1 MSTELATLQQ
11 TQITKHETSAEVF
24 AAQAKALVN
33 ARYQI
38 ALLKPRDW
46 DQVRQRLLRDC
57 ERPRFAAAAVYS
69 KPVSGTKFVTGLS
82 IRFAESAIRAMTN
95 LQPEH
100 LVLYDDEDQRIVRIS
115 LTDIEA
121 NVCYSKDVVIEKT
134 VERRELKPGQ
144 KALGER
150 INSYGKPVY
159 LVRATEDDLLTKEA
173 AFASK
178 VMRQHALRLLPADI
192 QEECEEKVRNVNAAK
207 IKADPLTEK
216 KKIIDSFEQIGIAVT
231 ELKKFLGVDS
241 LDRLEPRQI
250 GGLREVFQAIR
261 DGETSW
267 REVMDQRD
275 QVRGTATSAPGP
287 VPVTPPVA
295 TITQAHARE
304 FGRAWRKRLGA
315 GDEATTAQRKYLSE
329 VMHVSSSL
337 KIPADRY
344 EEAMKWAAGDAADP
358 RGTDEPKGTVDGFAL
373 VAGDEVVVEAKTSE
387 PAETPEKRLC
397 FELFELLGY
406 DDLRQAQAIKD
417 AHGDWAVLS
426 AKLKSELGEDQ

>member
-1 MSTELATLQQ
+1 MGTEIATIAQS
-11 TQITKHETSAEVF
+11 QITKHETSAEVF

-46 DQVRQRLLRDC
+46 DQVRQKLLRDC

-69 KPVSGTKFVTGLS
+69 KPVGGGKFATGLS

-100 LVLYDDEDQRIVRIS
+100 LVLYDDEDQRITRIA

-121 NVCYSKDVVIEKT
+121 NVCYSKDVVLEKT

-144 KALGER
+144 TAFSQR

-192 QEECEEKVRNVNAAK
+192 QEECEEKVRSINAAK
-207 IKADPLTEK
+207 IKADPLAEK
-216 KKIIDSFEQIGIAVT
+216 KKIIDSFEQIGIPVT
-231 ELKKFLGVDS
+231 ELKKFLGVES

-250 GGLREVFQAIR
+250 GSLREVFQAIR

-267 REVMDQRD
+267 RDVMDQRE
-275 QVRGTATSAPGP
+275 QVRGTTTPASGP
-287 VPVTPPVA
+287 VPISTPVA
-295 TITQAHARE
+295 LISQDQARE
-304 FGRAWRKRLGA
+304 FGLAWRGRLGKDDPA
-315 GDEATTAQRKYLSE
+315 KEAKQKYLVE
-329 VMHVSSSL
+329 VIGVDSPL
-337 KIPADRY
+337 KIPADRF
-344 EEAMKWAAGDAADP
+344 EEAMAWAKGSAEAGSAGKGDAKKAAPTPTPVADSP
-358 RGTDEPKGTVDGFAL
+358 ASDPPAVDPH
-373 VAGDEVVVEAKTSE
+373 D
-387 PAETPEKRLC
+387 RQLC
-397 FELFELLGY
+397 FEAFAILGY
-406 DDLRQAQAIKD
+406 DDVRQAQAVKD
-417 AHGDWAVLS
+417 AGGDWSALNQKLQKVLDD
-426 AKLKSELGEDQ
+426 KEE